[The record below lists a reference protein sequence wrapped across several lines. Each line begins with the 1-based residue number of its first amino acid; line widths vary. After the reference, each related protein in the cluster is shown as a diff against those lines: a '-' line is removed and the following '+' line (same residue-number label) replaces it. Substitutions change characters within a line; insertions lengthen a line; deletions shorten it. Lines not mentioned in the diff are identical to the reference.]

1 MKVSYLCNGICVN
14 NACVSNTIREKVR
27 WAAALQEEPL
37 VFPHILHRRPLHRIG
52 LQHVAQQRHNALV
65 QVVRDGKHT
74 TLDLPDMY
82 NEGLHP
88 IHKNVT

>member
-37 VFPHILHRRPLHRIG
+37 VLPHVLHRGSLHRVR
-52 LQHVAQQRHNALV
+52 LQHVAEQGHLV
-65 QVVRDGKHT
+65 AHGNDAF
-74 TLDLPDMY
+74 L
-82 NEGLHP
+82 NENG
-88 IHKNVT
+88 VFSC